1 MGRGEQAE
9 LRISAESG
17 VDEVAYFS
25 IIPMKP
31 PCPECAASPVWI
43 GVAKVT
49 RERGAL
55 VMQWRCSLCA
65 HEWGVEIPRK
75 KPPRASL
82 RPRRARR
89 RA

>member
-1 MGRGEQAE
+1 
-9 LRISAESG
+9 
-17 VDEVAYFS
+17 
-25 IIPMKP
+25 MKP
-31 PCPECAASPVWI
+31 RPECAASAVWI
-43 GVAKVT
+43 SVAKVT

-65 HEWGVEIPRK
+65 HEWTVGTPRP

-82 RPRRARR
+82 RPRRRR